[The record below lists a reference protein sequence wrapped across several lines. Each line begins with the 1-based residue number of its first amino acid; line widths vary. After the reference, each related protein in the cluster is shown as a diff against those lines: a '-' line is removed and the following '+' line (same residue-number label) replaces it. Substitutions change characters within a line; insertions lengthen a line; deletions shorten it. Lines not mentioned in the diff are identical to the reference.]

1 MQRLRV
7 DSSICSKLIFY
18 MLNSNFVRE
27 QFNYL
32 SNTTSGLG
40 NINSSLINNVII
52 PISKNLT
59 DQQKIS
65 AYLDHKCAQIDA
77 TLASIQ
83 QSIEKLKEYRQ
94 AVITRAVTKGLD
106 LDAKMKDS
114 GVEWIGE
121 IPEGWEFV
129 RFKNKFSFGRGLPI
143 TKADLI
149 DTGIPVINYGQIH
162 AKTNDGVHLSD
173 DLIRFVSQEFLQT
186 NPDSLLKYGDF
197 VFADTSEDYEGIGNA
212 IFIDYN
218 SQIFAGYHTVICYPK
233 KSENSKYIAYQFT
246 TDIWR
251 SQLRKVAA
259 GIKVFSITQAM
270 LSSTFILQPPIEEQH
285 QIASYLDQK
294 CAQIDALIAEKQK
307 LHDKIT
313 TYKKSLIYE
322 YVTGKREV
330 PDGWHGASELDFK
343 Q

>member
-1 MQRLRV
+1 MA
-7 DSSICSKLIFY
+7 
-18 MLNSNFVRE
+18 RE
-27 QFNYL
+27 
-32 SNTTSGLG
+32 
-40 NINSSLINNVII
+40 
-52 PISKNLT
+52 
-59 DQQKIS
+59 
-65 AYLDHKCAQIDA
+65 
-77 TLASIQ
+77 
-83 QSIEKLKEYRQ
+83 
-94 AVITRAVTKGLD
+94 
-106 LDAKMKDS
+106 MKDS
-114 GVEWIGE
+114 GVEWIGK

-129 RFKNKFSFGRGLPI
+129 RFKKKFSFGRGLPI

-270 LSSTFILQPPIEEQH
+270 LSSTFILQPPIEEQQ

-294 CAQIDALIAEKQK
+294 CAQIDALISEKQK

-330 PDGWHGASELDFK
+330 PGGWHGASELDFK